1 MRLKI
6 RIETD
11 EYIFEEYEEDVLAT
25 DDHPSTSMHAWLR
38 SIVQH
43 DTPLGSDLPLTQ
55 EESE

>member
-1 MRLKI
+1 MQLKV

-11 EYIFEEYEEDVLAT
+11 EYIFEEYEDVLAT
-25 DDHPSTSMHAWLR
+25 DDPPSTSMHAWLR
-38 SIVQH
+38 SIVQP